1 MEANVKPS
9 YRFSPVSL
17 TEIHEAHQTS
27 TRDIVFRGT
36 SKPRTQS
43 VPPWFHH
50 IFCPW
55 LRPTPFKKGMLRWEQ
70 NGFHRF
76 RFVLVHSYKQVLCK
90 SHKFSN
96 PNIGKTSR
104 NACFAASAVAM
115 QRSTTSGGQSLHN
128 KFFYHIWCFQQP
140 WDLRV
145 LSNTNPFSGD
155 VSTNSGAHP

>member
-1 MEANVKPS
+1 MFELYYMEANVKPS

-55 LRPTPFKKGMLRWEQ
+55 LSPTPFKKGMLRWEQ

-96 PNIGKTSR
+96 PNIGKNITQCLFCRQCCCDATINNQWWPESPQQV
-104 NACFAASAVAM
+104 FLSHLM
-115 QRSTTSGGQSLHN
+115 LSTT
-128 KFFYHIWCFQQP
+128 
-140 WDLRV
+140 LR
-145 LSNTNPFSGD
+145 SK
-155 VSTNSGAHP
+155 GAK